1 MARLLGVD
9 LGEKR
14 VGLAVSDTGG
24 ILATPLRVLH
34 VTSPNDAVRQVAA
47 ACVEVGAE
55 GVVLGLPR
63 NMDGTEGP
71 KARESRTFAEKLG
84 AAAALSVTLWDERL
98 TTSLVERVLLD
109 SDVSRRRRREVV
121 DKLAAQAI
129 LQSYLDAQC

>member
-34 VTSPNDAVRQVAA
+34 VTSPNDAVRQVVE
-47 ACVEVGAE
+47 ACAEVGAE

-71 KARESRTFAEKLG
+71 KARESRAFAERLG
-84 AAAALSVTLWDERL
+84 VAAALTVTLWDERL